1 MSNSIG
7 LIAGLAGF
15 MEDTDVSVE
24 VSVTEPE
31 EIEQSEEAVEA
42 GAEIAEV
49 SEEAE
54 STDEQAEM
62 ILMHFA
68 ELEHR
73 YNHVRQHGV
82 DRTFMRLFNS
92 KEELSRACGRSFPSC
107 ESFDATGSA
116 SSAESI
122 ACMEGL
128 GDALSKVWEFIKS
141 LCRKIASFFSR
152 LFEAVR
158 VRLGDLN
165 KQIGRLRKMDQE
177 RTSDVDG
184 IADADKK
191 VVSLPGFKKIQKAVL
206 DRITIE
212 TSGAVSLNKAPAAV
226 KNLTQLVKDLE
237 KAPSDE
243 AKMKKYNEGLAD
255 YKKEFNT
262 FKSDMRKLFDSP
274 DTIEVGKM
282 SAADIAAFLTAA
294 SDRMAGLDK
303 LEKFESLAKTNLQNI
318 ERFAANKTARAA
330 NPDNAKAERLKASAM
345 SRTLNLMSGQTTFT
359 IEIYQKLASMAVRAA
374 STRLQ
379 YRKKA
384 A

>member
-92 KEELSRACGRSFPSC
+92 KDELSRACGRSFPSC

-158 VRLGDLN
+158 IRLGDLN
-165 KQIGRLRKMDQE
+165 KQIGRLRKLNQE

-184 IADADKK
+184 ITDVNKK
-191 VVSLPGFKKIQKAVL
+191 VVSLPGFEKIQKAVL
-206 DRITIE
+206 DRIQLKK
-212 TSGAVSLNKAPAAV
+212 GAISFKKAPAAV
-226 KNLTQLVKDLE
+226 ADLTQLVKDLE
-237 KAPSDE
+237 KTPYDE
-243 AKMKKYNEGLAD
+243 NKLKQYNKGLAD

-262 FKSDMRKLFDSP
+262 FKNDIRKLSDSP
-274 DTIEVGKM
+274 DTIEIGKM
-282 SAADIAAFLTAA
+282 SAADISTFLTSA
-294 SDRMAGLDK
+294 SNLMSSLDSLK
-303 LEKFESLAKTNLQNI
+303 NVESMMKTNLQNV
-318 ERFAANKTARAA
+318 ERFAANKSARSA
-330 NPDNAKAERLKASAM
+330 NPNEAKADRLRASAM
-345 SRTLNLMSGQTTFT
+345 SRSLNLMSGQASFAA
-359 IEIYQKLASMAVRAA
+359 EIYQNLASMAVRSA
-374 STRLQ
+374 SARLQ

>member
-92 KEELSRACGRSFPSC
+92 KDELSRACGRSFPSC

-165 KQIGRLRKMDQE
+165 KQIGRLRKLNQE

-191 VVSLPGFKKIQKAVL
+191 VVSLPGFEKIQKAVL
-206 DRITIE
+206 DRIQIKKGVI
-212 TSGAVSLNKAPAAV
+212 SFQKAPAAV
-226 KNLTQLVKDLE
+226 ADLTQLVKDLE

-243 AKMKKYNEGLAD
+243 AKLKQYNDGLAD

-274 DTIEVGKM
+274 DTIEIGKM
-282 SAADIAAFLTAA
+282 SAADISTFLTSA
-294 SDRMAGLDK
+294 SNLMSSLDSLK
-303 LEKFESLAKTNLQNI
+303 NFESMTKTNLQNV
-318 ERFAANKTARAA
+318 ERFAANKSARSA
-330 NPDNAKAERLKASAM
+330 NPNEAKADRLRASAM
-345 SRTLNLMSGQTTFT
+345 SRSLNLMSGQASFAA
-359 IEIYQKLASMAVRAA
+359 EIYQKLASMAVRSA
-374 STRLQ
+374 SARLQ

>member
-92 KEELSRACGRSFPSC
+92 KDELSRACGRSFPSC

-165 KQIGRLRKMDQE
+165 KQIGRLRKLNQE

-191 VVSLPGFKKIQKAVL
+191 VVSLPGFEKIQKAVL
-206 DRITIE
+206 DRIQIKKGVI
-212 TSGAVSLNKAPAAV
+212 SFQKAPAAV
-226 KNLTQLVKDLE
+226 ADLTQLVKDLE

-243 AKMKKYNEGLAD
+243 AKLKQYNDGLAD

-274 DTIEVGKM
+274 DTIEIGKM
-282 SAADIAAFLTAA
+282 SAADISTFLTSA
-294 SDRMAGLDK
+294 SNLMSSLDSLK
-303 LEKFESLAKTNLQNI
+303 NFESMTKTNLQNV
-318 ERFAANKTARAA
+318 ERFAANKSARAA
-330 NPDNAKAERLKASAM
+330 NPNEAKADRLRASAM
-345 SRTLNLMSGQTTFT
+345 SRSLNLMSGQASFAA
-359 IEIYQKLASMAVRAA
+359 EIYQKLASMAVRSA

-379 YRKKA
+379 YRKKTA
-384 A
+384 